1 MIFYT
6 YAHYT
11 PEGRL
16 FYIGKGQRRR
26 AWNCKN
32 RNPYWNAV
40 IAKHGKPKI
49 EILARWKTEKEALD
63 HEVFLISC
71 FGQMRSQ
78 LVNLTVG
85 GDGVSGLKHSA
96 PTREILRQKSLAN
109 GSVERVKAMSIDP
122 VYIEKRKKATTGKK
136 RTEMSKERMA
146 QAKQY
151 KARSFVI
158 AGVKFNSI
166 ASFAKVTGYYRT
178 TVRRWL
184 DADCWDK
191 LEGAYRATLS

>member
-1 MIFYT
+1 MHFYT

-16 FYIGKGQRRR
+16 FYIGKGQKRR

-32 RNPYWNAV
+32 RNPHWDAV
-40 IAKHGKPKI
+40 VAKHGKPKI

-63 HEVFLISC
+63 HEVFLIDC
-71 FGQMRSQ
+71 FGQMRSK

-96 PTREILRQKSLAN
+96 PTRQILRQKSLSN
-109 GSVERVKAMSIDP
+109 GSVERAKAMAIDP
-122 VYIEKRKKATTGKK
+122 VYIEKRKKATTGKQ
-136 RTEMSKERMA
+136 RTETAKERMA
-146 QAKQY
+146 QAKQH
-151 KARSFVI
+151 KARNFVVG
-158 AGVKFNSI
+158 GVSFNSI
-166 ASFAKVTGYYRT
+166 ASFARITGHYRT

-184 DADCWDK
+184 DAGQWGK
-191 LEGAYRATLS
+191 LEGAYRA